1 MGFFDKSYFDIITDS
16 SDPVGPASV
25 LFEKPFY
32 TKMRDA
38 LRPGG
43 VVCTQVSFSPLTS
56 LCAWVTSN
64 GDGGGRV
71 SSGCIST
78 RFTTL
83 PPLST
88 PT

>member
-1 MGFFDKSYFDIITDS
+1 MGFFDKSYFDIIITDS

-43 VVCTQVSFSPLTS
+43 VVCT
-56 LCAWVTSN
+56 
-64 GDGGGRV
+64 R
-71 SSGCIST
+71 
-78 RFTTL
+78 
-83 PPLST
+83 
-88 PT
+88 